1 MMTCK
6 VDEIDLKIIK
16 SLSEDCRKSTTQ
28 IAKEAGISR
37 PTAIARIRSLAEK
50 EIVDFG
56 AKVRIANI
64 GFKMASLTLEA
75 DTAEAKQKNVEIMK
89 TCPRVMQL
97 VQTVEKPHYSA
108 LVCAEDS
115 DTLLSAIECLRT
127 VLNARITSWQRAK
140 PIIGDTF
147 DLRIFLEK
155 CELTPCGKKCGL
167 CSSYQESECAG
178 CPPTRDYRGPLLATK
193 PKSSS
198 RTPM

>member
-1 MMTCK
+1 MMACK

-28 IAKEAGISR
+28 IAEEAGISR

-64 GFKMASLTLEA
+64 GFKMASLTLET

-97 VQTVEKPHYSA
+97 VQTVGKPHYSA

-115 DTLLSAIECLRT
+115 DTLLSAIECLRI
-127 VLNARITSWQRAK
+127 VLNARITSWQSSK

-167 CSSYQESECAG
+167 CSSYQESECVG
-178 CPPTRDYRGPLLATK
+178 CPPTKDYRGPLLATK